1 MNQGCCHSVGPRK
14 NRFITS
20 DRDDG
25 CRLFHRHGAFKATG
39 NKWIR
44 GCFHSVGPLWSCR
57 FITLDRDDG
66 CRLFHRRGAFK
77 VTGNKW
83 IRGCCHSVGPRNPW
97 QRRHIPS
104 EITMFFSV
112 KGRCGKEQRLSHSS
126 VLEEDIPVCD
136 RKKDKAFVHLKK
148 FVSWEVVGEVVG
160 DMVRKPI
167 YSYVYNQLAV
177 DKVT

>member
-97 QRRHIPS
+97 QRRHIRS
-104 EITMFFSV
+104 RITMFFLSKEGVVRNKDYPIPASWKRIFLFVTERRTKPLCISKFLSV
-112 KGRCGKEQRLSHSS
+112 ERWLATPSENL
-126 VLEEDIPVCD
+126 
-136 RKKDKAFVHLKK
+136 
-148 FVSWEVVGEVVG
+148 
-160 DMVRKPI
+160 
-167 YSYVYNQLAV
+167 YSAMNIIN
-177 DKVT
+177 